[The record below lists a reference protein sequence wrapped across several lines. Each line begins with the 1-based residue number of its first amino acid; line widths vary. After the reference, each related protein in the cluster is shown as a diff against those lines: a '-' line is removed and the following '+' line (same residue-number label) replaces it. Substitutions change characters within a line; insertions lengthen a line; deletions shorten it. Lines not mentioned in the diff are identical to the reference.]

1 MPICG
6 RLVVDGQIFHRE
18 AVGGAGVGLHRVV
31 HAAFAQRGRKA
42 AGLGRVEGWIDSC
55 DGNVVGAVR
64 RQGGGLARSIRNVDA
79 PTWDTRKVGWRVK
92 VNGDAP
98 FDADLTFPIPSD
110 RIGEFVPAYNANLP
124 VNAIPY
130 VIKAKPGIVTTEQL
144 PPILPAGPIEDR

>member
-1 MPICG
+1 M
-6 RLVVDGQIFHRE
+6 
-18 AVGGAGVGLHRVV
+18 
-31 HAAFAQRGRKA
+31 
-42 AGLGRVEGWIDSC
+42 
-55 DGNVVGAVR
+55 
-64 RQGGGLARSIRNVDA
+64 
-79 PTWDTRKVGWRVK
+79 K